1 MKINFVHLF
10 SKMKKKY
17 LFIFFFSSVI
27 LFLFVFF
34 NKDQLQLF
42 NIQNFLIYYQKYKF
56 YIDEN
61 KLLFATIYLFFSI
74 LWICLLGIMIP
85 MLILATLM
93 FEYLGIVLS
102 IISFSIGSTISYI
115 FAKKFKNL
123 ISKKIDYVTVKKNSF
138 FLYIIF
144 RFIPGIPY
152 ILKNISGIFF
162 KLRNRD
168 FFAATIISDTPQI
181 FLIVFLIKKLVD
193 STEIFN
199 KNFDILLISKEL
211 FLPIFLIVLFLIF
224 VFLIKVKF
232 SKNFIKNN
240 SSF

>member
-1 MKINFVHLF
+1 MKPNP
-10 SKMKKKY
+10 
-17 LFIFFFSSVI
+17 
-27 LFLFVFF
+27 
-34 NKDQLQLF
+34 DQG
-42 NIQNFLIYYQKYKF
+42 NRI
-56 YIDEN
+56 
-61 KLLFATIYLFFSI
+61 
-74 LWICLLGIMIP
+74 G
-85 MLILATLM
+85 M
-93 FEYLGIVLS
+93 F
-102 IISFSIGSTISYI
+102 
-115 FAKKFKNL
+115 K